1 MKEVRVV
8 SGEICGLY
16 DHTFFSQRLDT
27 LLKNFKEQL
36 GQLSDEER
44 QNIQKEAVDMMLG
57 KLSDMKVPIV
67 DEEDLEAYVILDSKN
82 IRHLN
87 LLDSPVTKA
96 DFLAKMIKES
106 PSVLSFMTAEQI
118 SEISNGDQ
126 AYITQLVKSNI
137 ELANKSPIAEIIAG
151 NPELKKEVTILE
163 MESKVEKLE
172 QEVDAQEQEL
182 AQLQEQNIDGQTQEQ
197 EV

>member
-67 DEEDLEAYVILDSKN
+67 DEEDLEAYVRLDSKN